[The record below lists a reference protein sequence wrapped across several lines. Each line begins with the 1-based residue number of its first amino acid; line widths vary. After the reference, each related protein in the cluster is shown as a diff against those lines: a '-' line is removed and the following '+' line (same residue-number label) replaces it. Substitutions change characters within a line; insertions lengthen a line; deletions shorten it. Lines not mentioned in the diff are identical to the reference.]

1 MHIYKFKLARKVF
14 KIEVLQNGLRKKAIA
29 IVKMLAKQDFD
40 GAIVLTNQYIKS
52 IKKEIDNA
60 NRL

>member
-1 MHIYKFKLARKVF
+1 
-14 KIEVLQNGLRKKAIA
+14 
-29 IVKMLAKQDFD
+29 MLAKQDFD

-60 NRL
+60 KRL